1 MSDDLSKCPWCGCG
15 LDVLASHDPVAG
27 YANWACGSFKRGA
40 EPYQSEAC
48 KLSAAESH
56 AAELQALFDLQWTLM
71 RETTKVL
78 RARIGE
84 LEAEV
89 ARLSVVSRDLGARC
103 LTAGR
108 ERDAALA
115 REAALRE
122 ALEDTHDELCNL
134 VGAQDSDQ
142 ADVGYDYQL
151 WERARETVKDSGALL
166 DESSPAARRVAAG
179 LALAGA
185 HVAQSDAE
193 TAYED
198 KKVDWGAYNA
208 ACDASEDAEAA
219 FRDALAA
226 EEGES
231 DAK

>member
-27 YANWACGSFKRGA
+27 YANWACGSFQRGA
-40 EPYQSEAC
+40 APYQSEAC
-48 KLSAAESH
+48 KLNAAE
-56 AAELQALFDLQWTLM
+56 
-71 RETTKVL
+71 
-78 RARIGE
+78 ARIGE

-122 ALEDTHDELCNL
+122 ALEDTH
-134 VGAQDSDQ
+134 
-142 ADVGYDYQL
+142 
-151 WERARETVKDSGALL
+151 

>member
-40 EPYQSEAC
+40 APYQSEAC
-48 KLSAAESH
+48 KLNAAE
-56 AAELQALFDLQWTLM
+56 
-71 RETTKVL
+71 
-78 RARIGE
+78 ARIGE

-89 ARLSVVSRDLGARC
+89 ARRSVVSRDLGARC